1 MGTPA
6 KAAAGAAPVGSR
18 ATRSFVITVGD
29 GVPHDG
35 QNAEPAGIS
44 ARQEEHV
51 IGVDTATKICSPCAA
66 CNGGTMERR
75 SMLRPGI
82 NLSRMLL
89 LRVVLGIA
97 IGYALVALLAWLL
110 QERLAFPAPRA
121 PVPDPRQ
128 LGIAH
133 GERIELVSGDGT
145 NLVGWLLGPRPEQ
158 GAEGRGRAGN
168 AGDASRVLP
177 RPPASFPA
185 LLWFYGNGEN
195 IAAIHPVLRDF
206 QPSGAALLA
215 VDYPGYGG
223 SQGRATEEG
232 LYAAADAAYAA
243 LVAHPGVDPRRIYVY
258 GRSLGS
264 AIATYTATRHPVAGL
279 ILESPFTSA
288 PAMARH
294 LYGFLPRFA
303 LRLQLDNLV
312 SIRQVRCPVLLFHG
326 TADRLVPTAM
336 GMQVAA
342 AAAGSVEVVL
352 IHGSGH
358 NDTYAVGGREYRDKV
373 WEFVGR

>member
-1 MGTPA
+1 
-6 KAAAGAAPVGSR
+6 
-18 ATRSFVITVGD
+18 
-29 GVPHDG
+29 
-35 QNAEPAGIS
+35 
-44 ARQEEHV
+44 
-51 IGVDTATKICSPCAA
+51 
-66 CNGGTMERR
+66 
-75 SMLRPGI
+75 
-82 NLSRMLL
+82 
-89 LRVVLGIA
+89 
-97 IGYALVALLAWLL
+97 
-110 QERLAFPAPRA
+110 
-121 PVPDPRQ
+121 
-128 LGIAH
+128 
-133 GERIELVSGDGT
+133 
-145 NLVGWLLGPRPEQ
+145 
-158 GAEGRGRAGN
+158 
-168 AGDASRVLP
+168 
-177 RPPASFPA
+177 
-185 LLWFYGNGEN
+185 LWFYGNGEN

-206 QPSGAALLA
+206 QPPGAALLA

-223 SQGRATEEG
+223 SQGRATEGG
-232 LYAAADAAYAA
+232 LYAAAGAAYAA

-264 AIATYTATRHPVAGL
+264 AVATYTATRHPVAGL

-342 AAAGSVEVVL
+342 AAAGPVEVVL

-373 WEFVGR
+373 WEFVL